1 MQVRVTAQSQTHR
14 LRERLEAAAVSH
26 GAELRADLPNVRV
39 TALAGAP
46 DGLAFFCNMEP
57 IRVHSLLASG
67 DGEPLPRDVE
77 VRGLEVPASG
87 IEAIEVYPI
96 GTLQDNDRLPPFPR
110 LTPCAG
116 LWSST
121 PAAIAATRG
130 RRVGQTKMR
139 NRGNTLDVLV
149 IWTKGRR

>member
-57 IRVHSLLASG
+57 IRVHTLLASG

-87 IEAIEVYPI
+87 IYDILNAHVSSNGALRVVVDGASRIVASARAYP
-96 GTLQDNDRLPPFPR
+96 
-110 LTPCAG
+110 A
-116 LWSST
+116 
-121 PAAIAATRG
+121 PAAPSMPVYR
-130 RRVGQTKMR
+130 
-139 NRGNTLDVLV
+139 
-149 IWTKGRR
+149 